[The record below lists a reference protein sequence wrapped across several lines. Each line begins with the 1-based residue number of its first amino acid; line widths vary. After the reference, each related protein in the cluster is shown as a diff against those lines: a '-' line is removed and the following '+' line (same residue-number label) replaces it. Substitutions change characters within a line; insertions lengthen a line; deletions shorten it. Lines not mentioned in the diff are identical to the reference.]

1 MANQGPF
8 GFGSDDFDKFAREA
22 TEGLRE
28 VVGSLFASNVG
39 APKAPPEPET
49 TGQKGDGVWA
59 IYSVD
64 DAGSPHVDQL
74 YATELDALRA
84 HKDNTDPRRRVRF
97 LPYGV
102 SVSVLED

>member
-28 VVGSLFASNVG
+28 VVGSLFADTG

-49 TGQKGDGVWA
+49 TGQKGDGVWRSTA
-59 IYSVD
+59 STMP
-64 DAGSPHVDQL
+64 A
-74 YATELDALRA
+74 
-84 HKDNTDPRRRVRF
+84 RRRSISSTPPNSMRCGHTRTTPTRVDGF
-97 LPYGV
+97 V
-102 SVSVLED
+102 SCPTA

>member
-1 MANQGPF
+1 MANEGPF
-8 GFGSDDFDKFAREA
+8 GFGSDDFDRFAREA

-28 VVGSLFASNVG
+28 VVGSLFASTPSK
-39 APKAPPEPET
+39 PKPAPEPET

-64 DAGSPHVDQL
+64 DAGGVQIDQL

-102 SVSVLED
+102 SVGVLED